1 MLPTISCVS
10 SGARNRSPIG
20 RTGTGAGK
28 AGGGNGPLAAHSRSI
43 SASSAS
49 ASSWWPWVSSQ
60 RGDSGR
66 FLRRYQTISEPMP
79 AITNIGRQP

>member
-1 MLPTISCVS
+1 MLPTISCAN
-10 SGARNRSPIG
+10 SGARNRSPSG
-20 RTGTGAGK
+20 RTGTGVGS
-28 AGGGNGPLAAHSRSI
+28 AGGGNGPLAAASRSI
-43 SASSAS
+43 SVSSAS

-66 FLRRYQTISEPMP
+66 FLRRYHTISAPTP